1 MIARSA
7 TPAPSGVLLKRGDW
21 VANKAGLTVSKFYG
35 FGLMNAGKM
44 VHLAKQWRRVPPQ
57 LGCEMKGQHK
67 SRFVLWFTV
76 KFSDSTWC
84 IRYSV

>member
-1 MIARSA
+1 M
-7 TPAPSGVLLKRGDW
+7 
-21 VANKAGLTVSKFYG
+21 ANKAGLTVSKFYG
-35 FGLMNAGKM
+35 FGVMNAGKM